1 MMTTIEHLTLAI
13 SLAKQAKRENI
24 KGNPFVGAV
33 VVSETGEIIGS
44 GFHEIWGGKHAEV
57 IAIEEA
63 LTKNNDLSSC
73 TLYVTLEPCSHHGKT
88 PPCTDL
94 ILQSGIKKVFI
105 GSLDPNPKVSGF
117 ELLKQKGI
125 DIEFIELEE
134 AIELNKIF
142 FVNQT
147 KQRPFVALKMAATLD
162 GKIADYEGS
171 SKWITNEK
179 SRNYLHANIRSQ
191 VDAIMS
197 TAKTVVTDQ
206 STLNCRIPG
215 KQATEVNA
223 VIIDQTG
230 QLLQASNKQHPI
242 FYKRAHSK
250 VYLITAPG
258 AIDESFISLPDV
270 SVIEIEFDTNN
281 KINLAQLGKKL
292 IELGIYNILV
302 ESGSMF
308 CGSLLDAG
316 WADEI
321 HYFIGAKILAD
332 TNALPVFKSDKL
344 IKLEASVGL
353 TLKSASTFDNDFY
366 LHYAIDS
373 L

>member
-1 MMTTIEHLTLAI
+1 MTTLKHLTLAI

-24 KGNPFVGAV
+24 KGNPFVGAI

-57 IAIEEA
+57 FAIEEA
-63 LTKNNDLSSC
+63 LLKTSDLSSC
-73 TLYVTLEPCSHHGKT
+73 TLYVTLEPCSHLGKT

-94 ILQSGIKKVFI
+94 ILKTGIKNIIV

-117 ELLKQKGI
+117 NLLKEHGVNIQLLDTK
-125 DIEFIELEE
+125 E
-134 AIELNKIF
+134 AIELNKVF
-142 FVNQT
+142 FTNQT

-162 GKIADYEGS
+162 GKIADYLGS

-191 VDAIMS
+191 VDAIIS
-197 TAKTVVTDQ
+197 TAKTVLTDQ

-215 KQATEVNA
+215 KEVNEVNA

-242 FYKRAHSK
+242 FYKRTHTQI
-250 VYLITAPG
+250 YLITAPG
-258 AIDESFISLPDV
+258 AVGTNFIPPPHV
-270 SVIEIEFDTNN
+270 SVVAIEFDTNN
-281 KINLAQLGKKL
+281 KINLTQLGKKL
-292 IELGIYNILV
+292 IELGIYSVLV
-302 ESGSMF
+302 EAGSMF
-308 CGSLLDAG
+308 CGSLLESG

-321 HYFIGAKILAD
+321 HYFIGSKILAD
-332 TNALPVFKSDKL
+332 TNALPVFRGNKQVKL
-344 IKLEASVGL
+344 AASVGL
-353 TLKSASTFDNDFY
+353 TLKSFSAFDNDIY

>member
-1 MMTTIEHLTLAI
+1 MTTIEHLTLAI

-24 KGNPFVGAV
+24 KGNPFVGAI
-33 VVSETGEIIGS
+33 VVSETGEMIGS

-63 LTKNNDLSSC
+63 LTKTNDLKGC
-73 TLYVTLEPCSHHGKT
+73 TLYVTLEPCSHLGKT

-94 ILQSGIKKVFI
+94 ILKTGIKNIVV

-117 ELLKQKGI
+117 NLLKEHGI
-125 DIEFIELEE
+125 NIQLLDTKE
-134 AIELNKIF
+134 AIELNKVF
-142 FVNQT
+142 FTNQI

-162 GKIADYEGS
+162 GKIADYLGS

-179 SRNYLHANIRSQ
+179 SRNYLHTNIRSQ
-191 VDAIMS
+191 VDAIIS
-197 TAKTVVTDQ
+197 TAKTVITDQ

-242 FYKRAHSK
+242 FYTRTYTQ

-258 AIDESFISLPDV
+258 AIGTNFIPPPHV
-270 SVIEIEFDTNN
+270 SVVAIEFDTNN
-281 KINLAQLGKKL
+281 KINLIQLGKKL
-292 IELGIYNILV
+292 LELSIYSVLV
-302 ESGSMF
+302 EAGSMF
-308 CGSLLDAG
+308 CGSLLEAG
-316 WADEI
+316 WANEI
-321 HYFIGAKILAD
+321 HYFIGSKILAD
-332 TNALPVFKSDKL
+332 TNALPVFKSDKQ
-344 IKLEASVGL
+344 IKLEASEGL
-353 TLKSASTFDNDFY
+353 TLKSFSAFDNDIY